1 MLPHCLFSMYS
12 RASIKVEK
20 QTASLS
26 RWGTVGV
33 IFSKPKREV
42 YLKMNLTGFMLGY
55 LTTHDIERF

>member
-1 MLPHCLFSMYS
+1 MYS
-12 RASIKVEK
+12 RASIKAEK